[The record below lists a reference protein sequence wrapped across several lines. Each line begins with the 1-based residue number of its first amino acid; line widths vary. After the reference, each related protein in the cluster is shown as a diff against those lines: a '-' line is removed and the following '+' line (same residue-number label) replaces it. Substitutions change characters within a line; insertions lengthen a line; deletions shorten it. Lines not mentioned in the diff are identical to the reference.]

1 MHESGKGNYVTEAE
15 FEGSIRRICAGDK
28 NGLKEIY
35 EAYFPYLYSVILGI
49 VKTRENAEDITS
61 DFFIKLWSLAESY
74 KPGNGHKGYL
84 ATIARNMAID
94 FIRKQKKEV
103 LMAGFDENPDG
114 DQPQQA
120 SLAVSDEVHIG
131 SEAAA
136 LNEQSPEK
144 QVVAKLSMQE
154 TLSRLK
160 PAEQEIINLKVMG
173 ELTFQEISD
182 VLGQPMGTVTWRYRE
197 AINKLRRCGYE

>member
-1 MHESGKGNYVTEAE
+1 MTEAE

-49 VKTRENAEDITS
+49 VKSRENAEDIAS
-61 DFFIKLWSLAESY
+61 DFFIKLWTLAESY

-94 FIRKQKKEV
+94 FIRKQKREV
-103 LMAGFDENPDG
+103 LMAGFEENKDAN
-114 DQPQQA
+114 QPQQA
-120 SLAVSDEVHIG
+120 GIAVSDELPMG
-131 SEAAA
+131 SEVAATGG
-136 LNEQSPEK
+136 QSPEG

-154 TLSRLK
+154 ALSRLK

>member
-1 MHESGKGNYVTEAE
+1 MTEAE

-35 EAYFPYLYSVILGI
+35 EAYFAYLYSVILGI
-49 VKTRENAEDITS
+49 VKSRENAEDIAS
-61 DFFIKLWSLAESY
+61 DFFIKLWTLADSY

-94 FIRKQKKEV
+94 FIRKQKREV
-103 LMAGFDENPDG
+103 LMAGFEENKDAN
-114 DQPQQA
+114 QPQQA
-120 SLAVSDEVHIG
+120 GIAVSDELHMG
-131 SEAAA
+131 SEPAATG
-136 LNEQSPEK
+136 EQSTEG

-154 TLSRLK
+154 ALSRLK

-173 ELTFQEISD
+173 EFTFQEISD
-182 VLGQPMGTVTWRYRE
+182 ILGQPMGTVTWRYRE
-197 AINKLRRCGYE
+197 AIKKLRRCGYE

>member
-1 MHESGKGNYVTEAE
+1 MKEAE
-15 FEGSIRRICAGDK
+15 FESSIRRICAADK
-28 NGLKEIY
+28 NELKEIY

-49 VKTRENAEDITS
+49 VKSRENAEDIAS

-103 LMAGFDENPDG
+103 LMAGFDENSDG

-120 SLAVSDEVHIG
+120 SIAVSDEVHTG

-136 LNEQSPEK
+136 RNEQSPEN

-154 TLSRLK
+154 ALSRLK